1 MKIAFGIFI
10 ILLGVIILFFNPGWG
25 LLERIFENFATAWPM
40 ILIFLGLAILS
51 QVKKL
56 RWLRILNTIL
66 MVLFIIYLLLWPDLL
81 SFGNLNLYKS
91 GIDLPIDV
99 PVGST
104 VKLIFLTSSLNL
116 KINDGESSTS
126 LIGYYSFNSKYF
138 EVISREN
145 EFIFQSSKGF
155 SLGRKNEIELNLPE
169 NYKYE
174 IIIKSGT
181 SGLKFDLKRVI
192 MEKLEIESG
201 IASLNIKLKKLAFP
215 TSIKIKAGITNANIE
230 FPESTKYSLDF
241 DGAIRNV
248 KISNLIEEK
257 ESPNVVLIGES
268 GILNLKL
275 VGRD

>member
-51 QVKKL
+51 QVKRL
-56 RWLRILNTIL
+56 RWLKILNTIL
-66 MVLFIIYLLLWPDLL
+66 MVLFIVYLLLWPDLL
-81 SFGNLNLYKS
+81 NFGNLNLYKS

-155 SLGRKNEIELNLPE
+155 NLGRKNEIELNLPE

-181 SGLKFDLKRVI
+181 SGLKFDLKRVM

-201 IASLNIKLKKLAFP
+201 IASLNMKLKRLAFP

-257 ESPNVVLIGES
+257 ESPDVVLIGES

-275 VGRD
+275 VGKD

>member
-66 MVLFIIYLLLWPDLL
+66 MVLFIVYLLLWPDLL

-91 GIDLPIDV
+91 EIDLPVDI

-155 SLGRKNEIELNLPE
+155 NLGRKNEIELNLPE

-181 SGLKFDLKRVI
+181 SGLKFDLKRVM

-201 IASLNIKLKKLAFP
+201 IASLNMKLKRLAFP

-241 DGAIRNV
+241 DGAIKNV

>member
-66 MVLFIIYLLLWPDLL
+66 MVLFIVYLLLWPDLL

-257 ESPNVVLIGES
+257 ESPDVVLIGES

>member
-66 MVLFIIYLLLWPDLL
+66 MVLFIVYLLLWPDLL
-81 SFGNLNLYKS
+81 NFGNLNLYKS

-155 SLGRKNEIELNLPE
+155 NLGRKNEIELNLPE

-181 SGLKFDLKRVI
+181 SGLKFDLKRVM

-201 IASLNIKLKKLAFP
+201 IASLNMKLKRLAFP

-257 ESPNVVLIGES
+257 ESPDVVLIGES

>member
-66 MVLFIIYLLLWPDLL
+66 MVLFIVYLLLWPDLL
-81 SFGNLNLYKS
+81 NFGNLNLYKS

-155 SLGRKNEIELNLPE
+155 SLGRKNEIELRLPE

-181 SGLKFDLKRVI
+181 SGLKFDLKRVM

-201 IASLNIKLKKLAFP
+201 IASLNMKLKRLAFP

>member
-155 SLGRKNEIELNLPE
+155 NLGRKNEIELNLPE

-181 SGLKFDLKRVI
+181 SGLKFDLKRVM

-201 IASLNIKLKKLAFP
+201 IASLNMKLKRLAFP

-257 ESPNVVLIGES
+257 ESPDVVLIGES

-275 VGRD
+275 VGKD

>member
-257 ESPNVVLIGES
+257 ESPDVVLIGES

-275 VGRD
+275 VG